1 MGLSNSCCFC
11 LLQPWL
17 DHQLGISINS
27 ADADPVS
34 VYSTPPRQQDQ
45 YGLWAVRVGEKGVIT
60 TRSEWLN
67 PLKRSIADL
76 SVDQLFSIFGAYE
89 LSRITLS
96 DRIGVWGPSWVLVGD
111 SGSFQ
116 PLNDE
121 RPVQLEADEIAQH
134 ADPDLFWHCFPDQ
147 PMAGFAIFEAGQL
160 VALASVSPVSDDMW
174 EIGMDVIP
182 KAKER
187 GLGRMVVSAVGQWI
201 LAHSRLIYA
210 TTAAWNI
217 PSARLLRSVGLKYAA
232 SIMTG
237 IASPF
242 RVPPQPLGRPR
253 EGIEI
258 YNYYP
263 NWAMNK
269 EILSAGDLD

>member
-1 MGLSNSCCFC
+1 MGLPNSHYLG

-17 DHQLGISINS
+17 DHQLGISIDS
-27 ADADPVS
+27 ADADSVS
-34 VYSTPPRQQDQ
+34 VYSTPPRQQEQ
-45 YGLWAVRVGEKGVIT
+45 GGLWAVRVGEKGIIT
-60 TRSEWLN
+60 ARSEWLD

-76 SVDQLFSIFGAYE
+76 SVDQLFSVFGAYE

-121 RPVQLEADEIAQH
+121 HPVQLEADEIAQH

-147 PMAGFAIFEAGQL
+147 LMVGFAIFEADQL
-160 VALASVSPVSDDMW
+160 VALASVSPVNDDIW
-174 EIGMDVIP
+174 EIGMDVVP
-182 KAKER
+182 EAKEC
-187 GLGRMVVSAVGQWI
+187 GLGRAVVSAAGQWI
-201 LAHSRLIYA
+201 LAHGRLIYA

-217 PSARLLRSVGLKYAA
+217 PSARLLRSVGLKYTA
-232 SIMTG
+232 SIMAG
-237 IASPF
+237 IAGPF
-242 RVPPQPLGRPR
+242 RVPPQPLGHPCQ
-253 EGIEI
+253 GIEI

-263 NWAMNK
+263 DWAMNK
-269 EILSAGDLD
+269 EIRSAGELD

>member
-182 KAKER
+182 EAKER
-187 GLGRMVVSAVGQWI
+187 GLGRVVVSASRTMDTCAQSTDLRYYRSLEYPLRAFAPFCRAEIRGQYNDRYCQ
-201 LAHSRLIYA
+201 SVSCPS
-210 TTAAWNI
+210 TTFR
-217 PSARLLRSVGLKYAA
+217 PSTRRNRDLQLLSK
-232 SIMTG
+232 
-237 IASPF
+237 
-242 RVPPQPLGRPR
+242 LGDEQGNSLCR
-253 EGIEI
+253 
-258 YNYYP
+258 
-263 NWAMNK
+263 
-269 EILSAGDLD
+269 